1 MNRYYVGMKV
11 AFCDR
16 FSDFLQV
23 TGICSMLREAGYRLG
38 AVLSRYPKRAFHFG
52 IGILVA
58 TLICVLMIQTPKLYA
73 QSTHENAKY
82 YTTIEIESGDTLW
95 SIAQEYRTSEYRSL
109 QAYIDEVKQI
119 NGLAGDN
126 ITTGCYL
133 TVPYYAVEP
142 MG

>member
-1 MNRYYVGMKV
+1 MNRYDIREIDV
-11 AFCDR
+11 R
-16 FSDFLQV
+16 RLLQN
-23 TGICSMLREAGYRLG
+23 AGFRL
-38 AVLSRYPKRAFHFG
+38 ADTLIRYPKRAFRFG
-52 IGILVA
+52 IGILIA
-58 TLICVLMIQTPKLYA
+58 SLICVLMIQTPALYA

-126 ITTGCYL
+126 ITEGCYL
-133 TVPYYAVEP
+133 TIPYYAVEP
-142 MG
+142 KI